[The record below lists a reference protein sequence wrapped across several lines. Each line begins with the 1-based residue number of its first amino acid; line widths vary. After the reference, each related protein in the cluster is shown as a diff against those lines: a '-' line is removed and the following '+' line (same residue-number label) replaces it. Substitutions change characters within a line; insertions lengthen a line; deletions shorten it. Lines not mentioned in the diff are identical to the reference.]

1 MKIKLMSRDEDAIL
15 TIKCRSNQP
24 NGEDYIWVPFQR
36 RTESCSSGNQGEWGD
51 GGQQWGGGGDEGGC
65 PVNNFTIWSEI
76 YTWQNV
82 LTWSVPSDLMFK
94 IYTSLDKITWCNAS
108 FDEMIWSVP
117 SDLMLKI
124 CISLDNY
131 HHMKQR
137 WRTRNIL
144 AATWPPSTS
153 FEMMYKIYTFLC
165 NLHFIHEIY
174 IYVPQNIEVGILH
187 SAQSNQETQTCPCP
201 SVH

>member
-1 MKIKLMSRDEDAIL
+1 MSPKSTYWWRLYFIPIPAKNWKLFQWKSKRMGRWWRRMGWWSRTRRMSSDQF
-15 TIKCRSNQP
+15 SNL
-24 NGEDYIWVPFQR
+24 IWNLYFP
-36 RTESCSSGNQGEWGD
+36 
-51 GGQQWGGGGDEGGC
+51 
-65 PVNNFTIWSEI
+65 
-76 YTWQNV
+76 WQNV

-165 NLHFIHEIY
+165 NLHLY
-174 IYVPQNIEVGILH
+174 MKYTYVHQNIKVGIFH
-187 SAQSNQETQTCPCP
+187 SVQSNLETQTCP
-201 SVH
+201 

>member
-24 NGEDYIWVPFQR
+24 NGEDYIWFPFQR

-51 GGQQWGGGGDEGGC
+51 GGQQWGGGREQGGC
-65 PVNNFTIWSEI
+65 LVNNFTIWSE
-76 YTWQNV
+76 
-82 LTWSVPSDLMFK
+82 

-124 CISLDNY
+124 YISLDNY

-137 WRTRNIL
+137 WKTRNIL

-165 NLHFIHEIY
+165 NLHLY
-174 IYVPQNIEVGILH
+174 MKYTYMSLKILK
-187 SAQSNQETQTCPCP
+187 
-201 SVH
+201 